1 MRRRTDTLRE
11 MVTRTC
17 QWLVLIG
24 FIAINLAAFI
34 YTMTRAI
41 VLPWPVIAL
50 SYGMMAP
57 YQSATPYSFALTAES
72 VLEDGSRRAVDLSP
86 YYPMVAPEAAI
97 RQYVPFI
104 HWRKDAEAPFDL
116 ASTYH
121 EIARQVL
128 AREQAAHPEIRAVE
142 LYWEQWPISPFGP
155 EVERIP
161 FHLERSLVATAP

>member
-1 MRRRTDTLRE
+1 MTL
-11 MVTRTC
+11 TRAG
-17 QWLVLIG
+17 QW
-24 FIAINLAAFI
+24 AILGAFVIVNLAAFV
-34 YTMTRAI
+34 YTMTRAM
-41 VLPWPVIAL
+41 VLPWPVIVL

-72 VLEDGSRRAVDLSP
+72 VLEDGSRQPLDLSP

-116 ASTYH
+116 ASMYH
-121 EIARQVL
+121 QIARQVL
-128 AREQAAHPEIRAVE
+128 AREQAAHPGIRRIE

-161 FHLERSLVATAP
+161 FHLDRTLVATAP